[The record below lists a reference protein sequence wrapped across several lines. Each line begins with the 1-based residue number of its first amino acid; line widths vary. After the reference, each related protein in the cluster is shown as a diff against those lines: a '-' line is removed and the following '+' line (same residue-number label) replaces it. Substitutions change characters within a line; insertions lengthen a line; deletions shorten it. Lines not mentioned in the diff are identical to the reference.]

1 MTPTTEQKIEDEL
14 VLLVKNALARV
25 SLKDAHVSL
34 RHFAAHT
41 DDDNGLARRVLL
53 RAGFLPDVDAED
65 RWTSGRR
72 ITLPL
77 NKFLNFDALVDVLD
91 CYDPVEGFE
100 DA

>member
-1 MTPTTEQKIEDEL
+1 MTKEQKIEDEL

-41 DDDNGLARRVLL
+41 DDNIGLARRVLL
-53 RAGFLPDVDAED
+53 KASFLPDMDDAD

-77 NKFLNFDALVDVLD
+77 YKLLNFDALVDVLD
-91 CYDPVEGFE
+91 HHDPVEDLE